1 MFIGFG
7 FNAKHF
13 IILPGEYSYNKTV
26 RYIII
31 YMKISKAYPFRFY
44 PKVQQVE
51 QLAKAF
57 GCARLVWNQ
66 GLLRREYAF
75 QQWGVSLSSTYD
87 LSCQIT
93 GLKKLESHAWLKEA
107 TAGAL
112 QQKLI
117 DQDKALDNF
126 FKGRAKFK
134 KKSHAQSV
142 R

>member
-1 MFIGFG
+1 M
-7 FNAKHF
+7 
-13 IILPGEYSYNKTV
+13 YNNLH
-26 RYIII
+26 
-31 YMKISKAYPFRFY
+31 KISKAYPFRFY

-51 QLAKAF
+51 QLAKEF

-75 QQWGVSLSSTYD
+75 QQWGVSLSS
-87 LSCQIT
+87 QIT

-117 DQDKALDNF
+117 DQDKAFDNF
-126 FKGRAKFK
+126 FKGRAKRPF
-134 KKSHAQSV
+134 SNGSADCAE
-142 R
+142 